1 MKIAIFGSCVSRDTA
16 EFMPEAEVVAY
27 VARHSVT
34 SLESPHGTA
43 GIDLSDLASAFQ
55 KRMVTSDLKG
65 SGVERIVKNA
75 DDLDV
80 VLIDLVDERRGF
92 WKFPDGKTMTNSIE
106 VESCGAAREARRDG
120 ARLVDFGTDE
130 HFDAW
135 RSGYIKLIDGLI
147 GAGLWEKTIL
157 LDIEWAGA
165 VNGAQHPHSDSLAKL
180 GRSWR
185 RLQRGGREMSRS
197 LSRGQGVA
205 EALTRLRRVRPTE
218 AEEYA
223 DRAAA
228 ANADYVRYRHFAS
241 TSVPSTITRTSDQVR
256 INREH
261 KWGPQPFHYRDED
274 YRSIV
279 NSIRDL
285 AENRGSMSTS
295 AD

>member
-43 GIDLSDLASAFQ
+43 GIDLRDLTSAFQ
-55 KRMVTSDLKG
+55 KRMVTSDLNG
-65 SGVERIVKNA
+65 TGLERIIENA
-75 DDLDV
+75 NDLDV
-80 VLIDLVDERRGF
+80 VLLDLVDERRGF
-92 WKFPDGKTMTNSIE
+92 WQFPDGTTMTNSIE
-106 VESCGAAREARRDG
+106 VESCGAARAARREG
-120 ARLVDFGTDE
+120 ARLIEFGTDE
-130 HFDAW
+130 HLSRW
-135 RSGYIKLIDGLI
+135 RAGIATLIKGFKA
-147 GAGLWEKTIL
+147 AGLWEKTIL

-165 VNGAQHPHSDSLAKL
+165 VDGGQHPQSDSFAKL

-185 RLQRGGREMSRS
+185 RLQRGGREASRR
-197 LSRGQGVA
+197 LTRGQGIA
-205 EALTRLRRVRPTE
+205 EALTSLRNVSPTE

-228 ANADYVRYRHFAS
+228 ANADYVRYRSVAKS
-241 TSVPSTITRTSDQVR
+241 MVPSTVTRKSSQVR
-256 INREH
+256 ISKDH

-279 NSIRDL
+279 QSVRGLVEKRGTSSTD
-285 AENRGSMSTS
+285 AE
-295 AD
+295 

>member
-34 SLESPHGTA
+34 SLESPHGA
-43 GIDLSDLASAFQ
+43 DRIDFSALSSAFQ
-55 KRMVTSDLKG
+55 QRMVTSDLEG
-65 SGVERIVKNA
+65 IGFERIVKNSK
-75 DDLDV
+75 DLDA

-92 WKFPDGKTMTNSIE
+92 WKFPDSSTMTNSIE
-106 VESCGAAREARRDG
+106 VESCGAARAARREG
-120 ARLVDFGTDE
+120 ARLIEFGMDE
-130 HFDAW
+130 HFSLWKA
-135 RSGYIKLIDGLI
+135 GFATLIKGLKA
-147 GAGLWEKTIL
+147 AGLWEKTIL

-165 VNGAQHPHSDSLAKL
+165 VDGAQHPQSDSFAKL

-185 RLQRGGREMSRS
+185 RMQRGSREASRR
-197 LSRGQGVA
+197 LTRGQGIA
-205 EALTRLRRVRPTE
+205 EALASLRNVRPTE

-228 ANADYVRYRHFAS
+228 ANADYVRYRRFAQSMVAS
-241 TSVPSTITRTSDQVR
+241 TVTRTSSQVR
-256 INREH
+256 ISRDH

-279 NSIRDL
+279 QSIL
-285 AENRGSMSTS
+285 ELVENRGTS
-295 AD
+295 RTNVK